1 MNEFRAVSRK
11 IFRSESLAV
20 NRPKSKIRNLQW
32 VGIFMIAYTCAL
44 GGAVVGAQQPAKLP
58 RIGYLAGAADRKS
71 PPVEAFRQGLRD
83 LGYVEGKKHS
93 G

>member
-1 MNEFRAVSRK
+1 MKQRAERK
-11 IFRSESLAV
+11 
-20 NRPKSKIRNLQW
+20 RPVK
-32 VGIFMIAYTCAL
+32 FMSALFVTAL
-44 GGAVVGAQQPAKLP
+44 GAVLFALCFPVEAQQPKRVP